1 MLITKIADKL
11 YPSADETA
19 ENIRSYL
26 VPSYF
31 TIFLTRGILAFL
43 DAVMYSIHHL
53 SVNSYSV
60 DTWGT
65 CIIRTYLPALYLF
78 IYSCSSPLYQ
88 VVWAF
93 DRCHVTSHEHY
104 RLFNGFTLY
113 RHLYNF
119 DHIGVWSLVQY
130 IFPGR
135 FFYIWRLCLEK
146 YCVELKYLDTTF
158 DKPFSG
164 ASVFWVV
171 LAEASFYFHWP
182 LNLYDNM
189 WLCHLEIEPLRAL
202 STFCE
207 YFEYWD
213 ALEQA
218 SNFWDSL
225 LMWLGHFFW
234 FEP

>member
-1 MLITKIADKL
+1 MVF
-11 YPSADETA
+11 
-19 ENIRSYL
+19 RH
-26 VPSYF
+26 
-31 TIFLTRGILAFL
+31 FLTLLWTRYTTFL
-43 DAVMYSIHHL
+43 WIHFPSIPGGPVLFGHICPL
-53 SVNSYSV
+53 Y
-60 DTWGT
+60 
-65 CIIRTYLPALYLF
+65 TYF

-88 VVWAF
+88 VVRAF
-93 DRCHVTSHEHY
+93 DQMSCHVISHEHY

-119 DHIGVWSLVQY
+119 DHIGVWSLVHY

-171 LAEASFYFHWP
+171 LEEASFYCHWP

-189 WLCHLEIEPLRAL
+189 WLCHLEIEPLSAL